1 MGETIISLMELIG
14 TIAFAVSGALVGV
27 SCNLDIFGV
36 VFVGIVTAVG
46 GGMLR
51 DVLIDRCP
59 PAIFFNEHIFI
70 IAALTA
76 ITVFIIAYINKH
88 HFSKFRE
95 KIERINNIFDA
106 VGLSAFTVTG
116 SKIACNAGFSENIL
130 LVILMGMLT
139 GIGGG
144 IFRDV
149 LVSKTPY
156 VFKKHIYALAS
167 IAGGLAYYILSVCAE
182 REITGTITAMVI
194 VFATRMLATGYH
206 WKLPKINIEEDM
218 GCR

>member
-1 MGETIISLMELIG
+1 MGETIISLMEIIG
-14 TIAFAVSGALVGV
+14 TVAFSVSGALVGI
-27 SCNLDIFGV
+27 SCSLDIFGV

-59 PAIFFNEHIFI
+59 PAIFSNVHIFI

-76 ITVFIIAYINKH
+76 IAVFIIAYINKH

-95 KIERINNIFDA
+95 RIERINNIFDA

-116 SKIACNAGFSENIL
+116 SKIACNAGFSGNIL
-130 LVILMGMLT
+130 LAILMGMLT

-167 IAGGLAYYILSVCAE
+167 IAGGLTYYLISVGAGK
-182 REITGTITAMVI
+182 EITGTITAMVI
-194 VFATRMLATGYH
+194 VFTTRMLATKYR
-206 WKLPKINIEEDM
+206 WKLPKIKLEEDTGM
-218 GCR
+218 